1 MILRI
6 FDYITIALNL
16 LVAVP
21 ITIVYLMLIFVSF
34 ALCRPVVSY
43 RIFRDIIYHKDSK

>member
-6 FDYITIALNL
+6 IDYISLALNL
-16 LVAVP
+16 LVVIP

-43 RIFRDIIYHKDSK
+43 RIFKDIIYHKNSN

>member
-6 FDYITIALNL
+6 IDYISIALNL
-16 LVAVP
+16 LVVIP

-34 ALCRPVVSY
+34 TVCRPVVSF
-43 RIFRDIIYHKDSK
+43 RIFRDIIYHKTSN

>member
-16 LVAVP
+16 VVVIP